1 MKLPVDIRFVGT
13 EPSPAV
19 EATIHTRVAHIDRF
33 CPDITGWRI
42 TVEQESRHQQ
52 QGRPFRVRVDVT
64 LPGQEL
70 AVTRVHDEDVN
81 VAVRDA
87 LDAARRRVEDAVR
100 IRRGQVKQHSEPLP
114 GEPD

>member
-19 EATIHTRVAHIDRF
+19 EATIHARVAHIDRS
-33 CPDITGWRI
+33 CPEITAWRI

-70 AVTRVHDEDVN
+70 AVTRVHDEDVHI
-81 VAVRDA
+81 AVREA
-87 LDAARRRVEDAVR
+87 LDAAHRRVEDAVR
-100 IRRGQVKQHSEPLP
+100 IRRGEVKQHSGPHP
-114 GEPD
+114 GAPD